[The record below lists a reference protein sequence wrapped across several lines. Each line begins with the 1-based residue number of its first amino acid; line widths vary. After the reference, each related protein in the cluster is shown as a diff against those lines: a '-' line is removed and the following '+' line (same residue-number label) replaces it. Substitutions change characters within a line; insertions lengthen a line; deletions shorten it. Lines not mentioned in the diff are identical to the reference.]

1 MSQVDGD
8 DARFG
13 GFGHGN
19 GRGMAGGEDA
29 ARGGPDVATLLPGMT
44 LERPDVELAKPA
56 EPDSVALAR
65 QMVRGIIDRLGWSD
79 ESRTDISIA
88 VTEACTNAVLH
99 AYPDSTGDYEVF
111 AWAEPDKLV
120 VAVRDHGQGIS
131 PRVPSPSAGLGLGMP
146 LMLAIADEV
155 NFTSE
160 GGVTEVRMRFTPGSR
175 REDA

>member
-1 MSQVDGD
+1 M
-8 DARFG
+8 
-13 GFGHGN
+13 
-19 GRGMAGGEDA
+19 
-29 ARGGPDVATLLPGMT
+29 ATLPRGMT
-44 LERPDVELAKPA
+44 LERPDVELAMPA

-111 AWAEPDKLV
+111 AWAEPAKLV
-120 VAVRDHGQGIS
+120 VAVRDRGRGIS

-160 GGVTEVRMRFTPGSR
+160 GGVTEVRMSFTPGSR
-175 REDA
+175 RGDE

>member
-1 MSQVDGD
+1 MVGT
-8 DARFG
+8 G
-13 GFGHGN
+13 KT
-19 GRGMAGGEDA
+19 
-29 ARGGPDVATLLPGMT
+29 ARGGADVATLPAGMT
-44 LERPDVELAKPA
+44 LERPDVELAMPA

-99 AYPDSTGDYEVF
+99 AYPDSVGDYEVF
-111 AWAEPDKLV
+111 AWAEPERLV
-120 VAVRDHGQGIS
+120 VAVRDRGQGIS
-131 PRVPSPSAGLGLGMP
+131 PRVPSPSAGLGLGVP

-155 NFTSE
+155 NFTHES
-160 GGVTEVRMRFTPGSR
+160 GVTEVRMIFTPGDR